1 MGWMILERNAPEPW
15 VIAFADLLQSVLE
28 GQSYVVEGQSYV
40 MCGVIYLI
48 TTF

>member
-1 MGWMILERNAPEPW
+1 MRWMILERNAPTAW

-28 GQSYVVEGQSYV
+28 GQSYV

-48 TTF
+48 ITF